1 MPMAVMDVGKEGMLV
16 RQDRMPVLMAVRLG
30 ALPVDVVLVLVLVMH
45 VVNVWMGVFERLM
58 RVFMLVPLGQMQP
71 DPNPH
76 Q

>member
-1 MPMAVMDVGKEGMLV
+1 MPMAVMDVGKVGMLV